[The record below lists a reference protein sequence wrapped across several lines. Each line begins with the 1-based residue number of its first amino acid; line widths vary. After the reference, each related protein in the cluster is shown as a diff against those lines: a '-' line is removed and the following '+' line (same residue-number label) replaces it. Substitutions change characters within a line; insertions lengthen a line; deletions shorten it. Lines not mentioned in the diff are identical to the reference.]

1 MQLLGQIGDMI
12 DDEVESLS
20 ASLKL
25 IQLYIGLTKAKLALY
40 DVKNIIKSKLSKLSN
55 GNSFLDLHINEN
67 LRKILNE
74 F

>member
-25 IQLYIGLTKAKLALY
+25 IQLYIGLAKAKLALY